1 MKVNVGMQELRL
13 PHNTAYRIF
22 KYPPLVIHMASDESL
37 SLFTVYQD
45 QNKDH
50 DQDKD
55 QDQDKVQDKL

>member
-1 MKVNVGMQELRL
+1 M
-13 PHNTAYRIF
+13 
-22 KYPPLVIHMASDESL
+22 VIHMVSDESV